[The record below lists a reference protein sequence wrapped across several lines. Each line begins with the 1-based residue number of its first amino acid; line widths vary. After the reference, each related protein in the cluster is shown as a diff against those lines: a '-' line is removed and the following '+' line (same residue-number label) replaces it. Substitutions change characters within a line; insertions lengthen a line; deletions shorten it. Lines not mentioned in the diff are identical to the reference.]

1 MIRRVACLVVLVPSV
16 LAAQF
21 QTVETSTMRM
31 IYTSPL
37 QSYLV
42 PLVNASFE
50 NALRFHRELFGYTPP
65 GPINVLMHD
74 LWHYGNAGAR
84 PVPENHVT
92 IGIAPY
98 GHDYESAPAPER
110 MASSMNHELA
120 HIVTTDKAAA
130 SDRLYRSMFF
140 GKVTPNTEAPLSMVY
155 SYLTTPRWYAPRWYL
170 EGIATFL
177 ETWMAGGLGRAI
189 GPYDEMVFRT
199 LVRDSLRIYD
209 VTGLESEGTTIDFQ
223 VGTNSYLYGTRFISY
238 LALRYGTDSLLQ
250 WVDRREGSRGYFASQ
265 FRKVYGRSLEEE
277 WSRWIEWE
285 REWQRGNLAAIRRH
299 PTTVARPRTDRV
311 LGSVSR
317 AYLDT
322 ATGSVI
328 VAVRYPGQEAH
339 IAAIGVSGG
348 KYSRVADIVAASGL
362 SVTSLVFDPDSRT
375 LFYTTNNS
383 DWRDL
388 VTLDLATGHARTLIK
403 NARIG
408 DLAFNRADRSLWGV
422 RHDDGFSTLVRV
434 PYPYQEWN
442 QVFTLPYGRDLFDLD
457 VSPDGSTL
465 VASMSDLNG
474 DQRLV
479 RYPIPSDPKDLHPSG
494 PWTPEV
500 LFEFGEW
507 SPSNFVFSR
516 DGQFLFGTSYYSGVS
531 NVFRYD
537 IARKRMQPLSNAET
551 GFFKPLP
558 VSADS
563 LVVFAYSGRGFV
575 PSLIANV
582 PPDSISAIRFLGNE
596 IAERRTAVQS
606 WVPKAVP
613 AISVDSIAHITG
625 TYSTLRNFRLDN
637 AYPVVEG
644 YEDAAGHYAVAGG
657 VRFNFSDRL
666 GATGL
671 DVTTSWSPGQQ
682 LDPFEQVH
690 ARAVFRHWNWKL
702 TGAVNPADFYDLV
715 GPTKTSRRGYS
726 LAAQYKHDLFVD
738 GPTTFDYTLQAAGYA
753 NLATVPEFQN
763 VAASFDKLASVSGD
777 LSWRSLRKS
786 LGAIDDELGKTWD
799 AGVRGNYVNG
809 VMHPRLSV
817 GASKGF
823 LLPLDHSSIWLRAG
837 AGTALGG
844 NQGDPFARF
853 YFGGFANN
861 RLDHREIKQ
870 YRNTESFPGLGINQV
885 GGASYGRAQAE
896 WMSPP
901 LRFRSVGSPSAYL
914 RWASLSIF
922 GTGLVIDP
930 THEAERR
937 ALASGGAQ
945 VDLRLVTLSHLDSTL
960 SFGLGVAGGDGVPT
974 SSAFMVSFKIM

>member
-1 MIRRVACLVVLVPSV
+1 MIRRLACLVVLLPSAV
-16 LAAQF
+16 AAQF

-50 NALRFHRELFGYTPP
+50 NALRFHRDLFGYTPS
-65 GPINVLMHD
+65 GPINILMHD

-120 HIVTTDKAAA
+120 HIVTTDKATAA
-130 SDRLYRSMFF
+130 DRFYRSMFF
-140 GKVTPNTEAPLSMVY
+140 GKVTPNSEVPLSMLY

-238 LALRYGTDSLLQ
+238 LTLRYGTDSLLK
-250 WVDRREGSRGYFASQ
+250 WVDRRPGSHGYFATQ
-265 FRKVYGRSLEEE
+265 FRSVYGRSLEEE
-277 WSRWIEWE
+277 WSRWIDWE
-285 REWQRGNLAAIRRH
+285 REWQRANLAAIRQH
-299 PTTVARPRTDRV
+299 PTTVARPLTDRV

-339 IAAIGVSGG
+339 IAAIALDAR
-348 KYSRVADIVAASGL
+348 KYSRLADIVAASGL
-362 SVTSLVFDPDSRT
+362 SVTSLVFDPASRT
-375 LFYTTNNS
+375 IFYTTNNS
-383 DWRDL
+383 DWRNL
-388 VTLDLATGHARTLIK
+388 VALDLTTGHTRTLIK

-408 DLAFNRADRSLWGV
+408 DLAFNPVDRSLWGV
-422 RHDDGFSTLVRV
+422 RHDDGFSTVVRV
-434 PYPYQEWN
+434 PYPYTEWK
-442 QVFTLPYGRDLFDLD
+442 QVVTLPYGRDMFDLD

-465 VASMSDLNG
+465 IGSMSEVSG

-479 RYPIPSDPKDLHPSG
+479 RYAIPSETADPRLST
-494 PWTPEV
+494 TPDV

-516 DGQFLFGTSYYSGVS
+516 DGRFLFGTSYYSGVS

-537 IARKRMQPLSNAET
+537 IARRKMQPLSNAET

-558 VSADS
+558 ISGDS
-563 LVVFAYSGRGFV
+563 LVVFAYSGTGFV
-575 PSLIANV
+575 PSMIANT
-582 PPDSISAIRFLGNE
+582 PPDSVSAIRFLGNE

-606 WVPKAVP
+606 WTPKALP
-613 AISVDSIAHITG
+613 AISNDSIARLTG
-625 TYSTLRNFRLDN
+625 TYSARRNLRLDS

-657 VRFNFSDRL
+657 IRLNFSDRL

-682 LDPFEQVH
+682 LDQGEEFH
-690 ARAVFRHWNWKL
+690 ARAVFHHWNWKL

-726 LAAQYKHDLFVD
+726 LAAQYKRDLLND
-738 GPTTFDYTLQAAGYA
+738 GPTTFGYTLQAAGYR

-763 VAASFDKLASVSGD
+763 VAASFDKLASFSGD
-777 LSWRSLRKS
+777 LAYRSLRKS
-786 LGAIDDELGKTWD
+786 LGAIDDELGATWD
-799 AGVRGNYVNG
+799 GGVRGNYVNG
-809 VMHPRLSV
+809 VMHPRLS
-817 GASKGF
+817 ANISRGF

-837 AGTALGG
+837 GGTALGG
-844 NQGDPFARF
+844 NQNDPFARF

-870 YRNTESFPGLGINQV
+870 FRNPESFPGLEINQV
-885 GGASYGRAQAE
+885 GGAAFGRAQAE

-901 LRFRSVGSPSAYL
+901 LRFRSVGWPSAYL
-914 RWASLSIF
+914 RWASLSVF
-922 GTGLVIDP
+922 GTGLVTDP
-930 THEAERR
+930 THEADRR
-937 ALASGGAQ
+937 TFGSAGAQ
-945 VDLRLVTLSHLDSTL
+945 VDCRLVTLSHLDSTL
-960 SFGLGVAGGDGVPT
+960 SFGYAAAGGESVPT
-974 SSAFMVSFKIM
+974 RSAFMVSFKIM

>member
-1 MIRRVACLVVLVPSV
+1 
-16 LAAQF
+16 
-21 QTVETSTMRM
+21 M
-31 IYTSPL
+31 IYTSPM

-65 GPINVLMHD
+65 GPINILMHD

-120 HIVTTDKAAA
+120 HIVTTDKATSA
-130 SDRLYRSMFF
+130 DRFYRSIFF
-140 GKVTPNTEAPLSMVY
+140 GKVTPNSEVPLSMIY

-238 LALRYGTDSLLQ
+238 LALRYGTDSLLK
-250 WVDRREGSRGYFASQ
+250 WVDRSQGSHGYFATQ
-265 FRKVYGRSLEEE
+265 FRAVYGRSLEDE

-285 REWQRGNLAAIRRH
+285 RDWQRANLAAIRQH
-299 PTTVARPRTDRV
+299 PTTATRPLTDRV

-322 ATGSVI
+322 ATGSVV

-339 IAAIGVSGG
+339 IAAIGLAGG
-348 KYSRVADIVAASGL
+348 SYSRLADIVAASGL
-362 SVTSLVFDPDSRT
+362 SVTSLVFDPASRT
-375 LFYTTNNS
+375 IFYTTNNS
-383 DWRDL
+383 DWRNL
-388 VTLDLATGHARTLIK
+388 VALDLATGRTRTLIK
-403 NARIG
+403 DARIG
-408 DLAFNRADRSLWGV
+408 DLALDRADRSLWGV
-422 RHDDGFSTLVRV
+422 RHDNGFSTIVRV
-434 PYPYQEWN
+434 PYPYTEWN

-465 VASMSDLNG
+465 IGSMSEVSG

-479 RYPIPSDPKDLHPSG
+479 RFAIPADARDPRAASA
-494 PWTPEV
+494 WTPEV

-507 SPSNFVFSR
+507 SPSNFVFSS
-516 DGQFLFGTSYYSGVS
+516 DGRFLFGTSYYSGVS

-537 IARKRMQPLSNAET
+537 IARKKMQPLSNAET

-558 VSADS
+558 ISDDS

-575 PSLIANV
+575 PSMIRNV

-596 IAERRTAVQS
+596 IAERRTVVQS
-606 WVPKAVP
+606 WTPKAVP
-613 AISVDSIAHITG
+613 SISVDSIARITG
-625 TYSTLRNFRLDN
+625 TYSAWRNFRLDN

-657 VRFNFSDRL
+657 IRFNFSDRL

-682 LDPFEQVH
+682 LDPYEQVH
-690 ARAVFRHWNWKL
+690 ARATFHHWNWKL
-702 TGAVNPADFYDLV
+702 SGALNPADFYDLV

-726 LAAQYKHDLFVD
+726 LSAQYRHDLFVD
-738 GPTTFDYTLQAAGYA
+738 GPTNLAYTVQAAGYG

-763 VAASFDKLASVSGD
+763 VAASFDKLASFSGD
-777 LSWRSLRKS
+777 LAYRSLRKS
-786 LGAIDDELGKTWD
+786 LGAIDDELGASWD
-799 AGVRGNYVNG
+799 AGIRGNYVNG
-809 VMHPRLSV
+809 MLHPRLSAD
-817 GASKGF
+817 ASRGF

-844 NQGDPFARF
+844 NQDDPFARF

-870 YRNTESFPGLGINQV
+870 FRNTESFPGLEINQV
-885 GGASYGRAQAE
+885 GGASYGRGQVE

-901 LRFRSVGSPSAYL
+901 LRFRSVGVPSAYL
-914 RWASLSIF
+914 RWASLSVF
-922 GTGLVIDP
+922 GTGLVTDP
-930 THEAERR
+930 NHRADRR
-937 ALASGGAQ
+937 TLGSGGAQ
-945 VDLRLVTLSHLDSTL
+945 VDCRLVTLSHLDSTL
-960 SFGLGVAGGDGVPT
+960 SFGFAVAGGEGTPT